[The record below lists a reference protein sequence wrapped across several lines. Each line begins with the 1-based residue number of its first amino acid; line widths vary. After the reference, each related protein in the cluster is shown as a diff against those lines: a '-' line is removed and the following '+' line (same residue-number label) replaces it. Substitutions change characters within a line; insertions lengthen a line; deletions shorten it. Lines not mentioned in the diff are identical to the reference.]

1 MKKIKVLI
9 GFSKYSES
17 EFFFA
22 VSNIKSS
29 MTGNTDFPTP
39 SPSPDTLTAP
49 LAAYGA
55 LLEKGSERTAAETA
69 TKNQLREQ
77 IIAIVQLLGRYVEE
91 NGNNDR
97 VILLTTGFKLSGEP
111 KPSGPL
117 PAPQALTVVKGLVAG
132 SLNGSVK
139 KVAGSRGYSF
149 EIKEAATEGGT
160 EWRQASFCTKTKF
173 SFTGLTQ
180 AKQYLIRVCA
190 KGTYPSSNYTEPL
203 AVWAA

>member
-9 GFSKYSES
+9 GFSDYTES
-17 EFFFA
+17 GFFFA
-22 VSNIKSS
+22 MSNIRNS

-55 LLEKGSERTAAETA
+55 LLEKGRARSEAETEA
-69 TKNQLREQ
+69 KNQLREQ
-77 IIAIVQLLGRYVEE
+77 ITAIVQSLGTWVQE

-97 VILLTTGFKLSGEP
+97 AILLTTGFKLSGEP

-160 EWRQASFCTKTKF
+160 EWQASFCTKTKF

-180 AKQYLIRVCA
+180 GKQYLIRVCA